1 MKIYRG
7 WVAPAMLATLLAAV
21 GLGYAHLQLE
31 SISWAI
37 RVAAGSIWR
46 VAAGNLTA
54 SLLHAGFLLLPVAI
68 VALVLAKG
76 IGGSDAKN

>member
-1 MKIYRG
+1 MKIHRA

-21 GLGYAHLQLE
+21 GLGYAQIQLE

-37 RVAAGSIWR
+37 RVAAVAVWR

-54 SLLHAGFLLLPVAI
+54 SLPHAGFLLLPVAI
-68 VALVLAKG
+68 VALVLAKAV
-76 IGGSDAKN
+76 GGSDARN